1 MELIQDL
8 FVPLSRYA
16 GISDRVSFFGIY
28 EISSTPMM
36 DQLLAQI
43 VWYFIE
49 GVYYRFNEYPVNVD
63 NGFLKYSVTLSNQT
77 IIFYKSKKSD
87 RWWMELTNDSYLDNK
102 TKTTTLLACTKEDY
116 DSAILDIIPQRWYN
130 AIKRLN

>member
-1 MELIQDL
+1 MFIWDALADPLKGHPNGIDSRSICA
-8 FVPLSRYA
+8 LSRYS

-49 GVYYRFNEYPVNVD
+49 GVYYRFNEYPINVD
-63 NGFLKYSVTLSNQT
+63 NGF
-77 IIFYKSKKSD
+77 
-87 RWWMELTNDSYLDNK
+87 
-102 TKTTTLLACTKEDY
+102 
-116 DSAILDIIPQRWYN
+116 
-130 AIKRLN
+130 

>member
-1 MELIQDL
+1 
-8 FVPLSRYA
+8 
-16 GISDRVSFFGIY
+16 
-28 EISSTPMM
+28 MM

-43 VWYFIE
+43 IWYFIE
-49 GVYYRFNEYPVNVD
+49 GVYYRFNEYPVNID

>member
-1 MELIQDL
+1 
-8 FVPLSRYA
+8 
-16 GISDRVSFFGIY
+16 
-28 EISSTPMM
+28 MM
-36 DQLLAQI
+36 AHLHLA
-43 VWYFIE
+43 F
-49 GVYYRFNEYPVNVD
+49 D

-102 TKTTTLLACTKEDY
+102 TKTSTLLACTKEDY
-116 DSAILDIIPQRWYN
+116 DSAILDNIPQRWYN